1 MMKGIKLGVPIF
13 LLLFSCLF
21 LIGSLQLPKAN
32 LGNPN
37 APLYFPAGLSILM
50 LLLSIVYLF
59 QEIKH
64 VAEENMEVRQLFSG
78 RTPKLIVFTIILG
91 GIYALVFD
99 RIGFLLSTIGF
110 LGGLLFLINGW
121 KKWLINCIVAV
132 SFSFLA
138 WYAFSQLLGVSLP

>member
-13 LLLFSCLF
+13 LLLFSSLF
-21 LIGSLQLPKAN
+21 LISSLQLPKAN

-37 APLYFPAGLSILM
+37 APLYFPTGLSILM
-50 LLLSIVYLF
+50 LLLSVVYLY

-64 VAEENMEVRQLFSG
+64 LAEENREVRQLFSG
-78 RTPKLIVFTIILG
+78 RTPKLIVTTIVLG
-91 GIYALVFD
+91 AIYALVFD
-99 RIGFLLSTIGF
+99 QIGFLLSTILF
-110 LGGLLFLINGW
+110 LGGLLILINGW
-121 KKWLINCIVAV
+121 KKWLINGIVAV